1 MATDGSDEFARMAAD
16 LTAAPAKVAVRA
28 GAAMGKALGDIGTGA
43 KNRAPVDTGTLVN
56 SISSELQRGGGT
68 LRGEVGPTV
77 NYGAFVE
84 NGTSR
89 MRAQPYLRPATDAVL
104 PGYEAALGQ
113 IGVDAAGGS

>member
-1 MATDGSDEFARMAAD
+1 MTNDGAAEMARLAAD
-16 LTAAPAKVAVRA
+16 LTRASATVTVRA
-28 GAAMGKALGDIGTGA
+28 GAAMGKSLGDIRAGA
-43 KNRAPVDTGTLVN
+43 QNRAAVDTGALRN
-56 SISSELQRGGGT
+56 SISTEIQRGGNT

-77 NYGAFVE
+77 HYGAYVE

-113 IGVDAAGGS
+113 IAGDIL

>member
-1 MATDGSDEFARMAAD
+1 MSDGSAEMGRLAAD
-16 LTAAPAKVAVRA
+16 LSGAGVRVSARA
-28 GAAMGKALGDIGTGA
+28 GAAMGKALGDIGAGA
-43 KNRAPVDTGTLVN
+43 KNRAPVDTGTLMN
-56 SISSELQRGGGT
+56 SISSEMQRRGGNV
-68 LRGEVGPTV
+68 RGEVGPTV

-113 IGVDAAGGS
+113 LGVEALRGR